1 MRGEQVIVIAREKT
15 GVDEGNNPVW
25 KPVRIPVDNVLVGP
39 PSGSNAGDTRPD
51 GQTVTATLYFP
62 RTYGGPALRNL
73 DIEVRGAGF
82 HVVGDPM
89 PVDGGMK
96 PTAWNLAVD
105 VTRSEG

>member
-1 MRGEQVIVIAREKT
+1 MRGERVIVLARKKT
-15 GVDEGNNPVW
+15 GVDAGNNPVW
-25 KPVRIPVDNVLVGP
+25 KPVRIPVDNVLVSP
-39 PSGSNAGDTRPD
+39 PSGSNEGGTRPD
-51 GQTVTATLYFP
+51 GQTVSATLCFP
-62 RTYGGPALRNL
+62 RTYSGPALRNL
-73 DIEVRGAGF
+73 DIEVRGVVF

>member
-1 MRGEQVIVIAREKT
+1 MRGEQVTVIAREKT
-15 GVDEGNNPVW
+15 GVDAGNNPVW

-39 PSGSNAGDTRPD
+39 PSGANAGDTRPD
-51 GQTVTATLYFP
+51 GQTVSATLCFP
-62 RTYGGPALRNL
+62 RSYAGPALRNL
-73 DIEVRGAGF
+73 DIEVRGAVF
-82 HVVGDPM
+82 HVVGAPM

>member
-1 MRGEQVIVIAREKT
+1 MRGETVTVLARTKT
-15 GVDEGNNPVW
+15 GVDAGNNPIW
-25 KPVRIPVDNVLVGP
+25 KSARIPVGNVLVGP
-39 PSGSNAGDTRPD
+39 PNGTNAGNTRPD
-51 GQTVTATLYFP
+51 GQTVSATLCFP
-62 RTYGGPALRNL
+62 RSYDGPALRNL
-73 DIEVRGAGF
+73 DIEVRGAVF

>member
-1 MRGEQVIVIAREKT
+1 MRGEMVIVLARTQT
-15 GVDEGNNPVW
+15 GVDEGNNPGW

-39 PSGSNAGDTRPD
+39 PSGTNAGGPRPD
-51 GQTVTATLYFP
+51 GQTVSATLCFP
-62 RTYGGPALRNL
+62 RSYSGPPLRNL
-73 DIEVRGAGF
+73 DIEVRGAVF